1 MSRYIL
7 EYDITRFTQKWL
19 PYERMASRGV
29 PGMLKRMD
37 MNQDGMVDR
46 DDLSQFI
53 FGQEFPGTPHLYYAQ
68 KDSLESILQQ
78 PLSFRSTQQS
88 SSYTIQPP

>member
-1 MSRYIL
+1 MTRYVL

-19 PYERMASRGV
+19 PYQRIASHGL
-29 PGMLKRMD
+29 PGLLKRMD
-37 MNQDGMVDR
+37 INQDGMVDR
-46 DDLSQFI
+46 DDLYHFI
-53 FGQEFPGTPHLYYAQ
+53 FGQGFPGTPNSYYPQ
-68 KDSLESILQQ
+68 KDSLDSILQQ